1 MYEDENRQM
10 SDITIQE
17 GERLFSEKFRLT
29 DFAVYAELPN
39 ENTDR
44 ANDGIPR
51 QACLE
56 VIAEEET
63 QKHGR
68 RLRIRLGSPES
79 QHTNFPFLKLEMPVS
94 VSDARRLA
102 IALLQ
107 LADYAGE
114 NEEIAALDAD
124 RT

>member
-39 ENTDR
+39 EETDR

-51 QACLE
+51 QVRLT

-63 QKHGR
+63 RRHGR
-68 RLRIRLGSPES
+68 RLRIRLGSSET
-79 QHTNFPFLKLEMPVS
+79 QHTNFPFLKVEMPVS

-114 NEEIAALDAD
+114 DEQIATTDTD
-124 RT
+124 TT